1 MSLMP
6 DIIMAQATLIDRQ
19 SRIISELSELM
30 QETLSALVQY
40 QAVDAEPEEEPWRV
54 QAQFWNEGY
63 RYWWLLSNI
72 RKLPAP
78 IPCRG
83 NVGMWQLP
91 TDLQRAFDAVNDT
104 TANVHATRRSSFL
117 IALKDRTTSP

>member
-1 MSLMP
+1 MDYLA
-6 DIIMAQATLIDRQ
+6 I
-19 SRIISELSELM
+19 
-30 QETLSALVQY
+30 
-40 QAVDAEPEEEPWRV
+40 DAEPEEELWQV
-54 QAQFWNEGY
+54 QAQFWDEDY

-91 TDLQRAFDAVNDT
+91 EGGECQV
-104 TANVHATRRSSFL
+104 L
-117 IALKDRTTSP
+117 I